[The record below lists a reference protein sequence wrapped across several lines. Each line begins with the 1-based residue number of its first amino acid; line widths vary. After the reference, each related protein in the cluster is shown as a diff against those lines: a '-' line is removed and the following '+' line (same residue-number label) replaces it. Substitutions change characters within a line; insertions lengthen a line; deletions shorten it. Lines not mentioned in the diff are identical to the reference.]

1 MKALI
6 AIFAVLGFLGALV
19 ATLVY
24 AGFYDIA
31 ADDPHWGVTGNFIE
45 AARERSIERQ
55 SGDVGTPP
63 ALDDPSLLAMGAE
76 HYDEMCVECH
86 LAPGKEENELRA
98 GLNPKPPKL
107 AAPGDHRTPEHDF
120 WIIKHGIKMTAMPA
134 WGVTHDDRSIWA
146 MTAFVQK
153 LPGLSRAEYDLLV
166 ANGRAEGHSH
176 EGGEHH
182 HDD

>member
-120 WIIKHGIKMTAMPA
+120 WIIKHGIKMTGMASYGA
-134 WGVTHDDRSIWA
+134 VHKDDEIWNLV
-146 MTAFVQK
+146 AFVQR
-153 LPGLSRAEYDLLV
+153 LPKMTPEQYGQMERASADT
-166 ANGRAEGHSH
+166 R
-176 EGGEHH
+176 
-182 HDD
+182 

>member
-1 MKALI
+1 
-6 AIFAVLGFLGALV
+6 
-19 ATLVY
+19 
-24 AGFYDIA
+24 
-31 ADDPHWGVTGNFIE
+31 
-45 AARERSIERQ
+45 
-55 SGDVGTPP
+55 
-63 ALDDPSLLAMGAE
+63 MGAE

-146 MTAFVQK
+146 MTTFVQK
-153 LPGLSRAEYDLLV
+153 LPASRARNTTCSSRTAARRATRTKA
-166 ANGRAEGHSH
+166 ANTTTTTEIVRAG
-176 EGGEHH
+176 
-182 HDD
+182 